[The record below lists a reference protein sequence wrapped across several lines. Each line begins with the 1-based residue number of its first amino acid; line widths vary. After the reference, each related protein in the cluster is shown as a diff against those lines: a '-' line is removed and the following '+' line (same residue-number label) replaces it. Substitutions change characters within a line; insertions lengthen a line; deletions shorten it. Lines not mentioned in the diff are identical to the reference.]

1 MTSRTI
7 GIIGSGI
14 AGCSMAYQ
22 VGTQSGEPAE
32 IVVLERAPE
41 IGGRIKRIS
50 VGGQSINAGGKYIH
64 SSNELLLGLANTL
77 GLKLSKPMKPKHGPS
92 GIWNG
97 HRFVV
102 RTDGP
107 AWRANASIVRRY
119 GLSILRIHWV
129 TQAFLRRF
137 RRVYRLPVSTAGF
150 ETPTD
155 LLHAIGLDHLLWI
168 PGDEYLRD
176 KGISDRAIDEFV
188 SAITRNF
195 YAQNASEIHAFAC
208 LVALV
213 GGGTVGSVYTVDGGT
228 IQFCQQLLE
237 RSNATVK
244 TDMEIRSIEADGSTV
259 SVATDTEDFEF
270 DVLCIA
276 APLEPADISI
286 GRSLEGVDFP
296 EDIGFVR
303 LESQF
308 VAGECSPEYFGST
321 DAPPGSVVTTA
332 DSTEPFYDLHRQ
344 PTDGE
349 TGTYVFA
356 LASREPSVPVTETD
370 IFYDVTEVQ
379 TIPWNA
385 YPEFT
390 PRSDTAPFRLHPNV
404 YYINAMEPVISAMET
419 QVIASRN
426 VWNLMK
432 ETD

>member
-1 MTSRTI
+1 MASHTI

-22 VGTQSGEPAE
+22 AGTQSGEPAE

-50 VGGQSINAGGKYIH
+50 VGGQSINAGGKYVH
-64 SSNELLLGLANTL
+64 SSNELLLELANTL

-119 GLSILRIHWV
+119 GLSVLRLHQV

-137 RRVYRLPVSTAGF
+137 QRVYHPPISTTGF
-150 ETPTD
+150 ETPID
-155 LLHAIGLDHLLWI
+155 LLHAIDLDHLLRT
-168 PGDEYLRD
+168 PGDEYLTN
-176 KGISDRAIDEFV
+176 KGVSGRAIDEFV

-195 YAQNASEIHAFAC
+195 YAQNPSEIHAFAC

-213 GGGTVGSVYTVDGGT
+213 GGGTIGSVYTVEGGT
-228 IQFCQQLLE
+228 IRLCRRLLE
-237 RSNATVK
+237 RSTATIK
-244 TDMEIRSIEADGSTV
+244 TDTEIRSIDADRSTATV
-259 SVATDTEDFEF
+259 ETDTEDFEF

-276 APLEPADISI
+276 APLESADISF
-286 GRSLEGVDFP
+286 GRSVPFDPLTDA
-296 EDIGFVR
+296 DFVR

-308 VAGECSPEYFGST
+308 VVGECSPGYFGKPDS
-321 DAPPGSVVTTA
+321 PPGSVVTTA
-332 DSTEPFYDLHRQ
+332 DSTESFYDLHRQ
-344 PTDGE
+344 TTDTE
-349 TGTYVFA
+349 TGPHVFT
-356 LASREPSVPVTETD
+356 LASQEPSIPATETGLFRD
-370 IFYDVTEVQ
+370 ITEVQ
-379 TIPWNA
+379 TIAWSA
-385 YPEFT
+385 YPKFT
-390 PRSDTAPFRLHPNV
+390 PRSNTAPFQLHPNI
-404 YYINAMEPVISAMET
+404 YYVNAMEPVISAMET

-426 VWNLMK
+426 VWNLVNENK
-432 ETD
+432 